1 MGEKKKK
8 QKFFFSEFFS
18 INVNFA
24 LFGIGL
30 YQKLF

>member
-1 MGEKKKK
+1 MKHEHLKKSKII
-8 QKFFFSEFFS
+8 FFRIVS

-30 YQKLF
+30 